1 MPSASV
7 KPENQGPSDALDPFH
22 KVINLVEKKT
32 RNLEKRRSKLEQYR
46 VDLQAG
52 KQLNDDQQ
60 QAVANYDRVLGN
72 LEVVRELNQQ
82 FGVILAEHNK
92 FMKKQAK
99 REQIERQQEEISKV
113 KEILKFQE
121 VLQQLGQEEVRADFL
136 AGTNGAVQVSAE
148 VLDSLQVLQ
157 KLTTTSRTKGQ
168 SISEMQGEF
177 RSAAEHMVLLREGKN
192 KDVAGNTYKALL
204 SVMEEISNCPYPE
217 RKPAVPEEEEEVEE
231 EEEEQEA
238 HSTTEPEEVVP
249 EYTNGL
255 VGEEEEEVTG
265 ATELVITSP
274 VTEGPPP
281 GLAPPP
287 AGPLLSPALPQE
299 PAGVTQAQE
308 ALVAAMAQMSSS
320 GVPGTSQV
328 AAAAAV
334 AAAGMPPA
342 PSYFTQAPPPP
353 VPQTQPPQQTP
364 AQPPQQPQAPQQ
376 PPQQPPQPQPQP
388 PQQTPLQPPPPPPQ
402 LQPISLNDLVAPG
415 SFDFLQ
421 ESQVAQEPPT
431 VYMDPAVVS
440 IGSIKTESVTQRSVS
455 PVPQPPQQVSPLVP
469 PSQDPTHPSNIPT
482 QTFTN
487 QTYNVASYSQ
497 GMPVYPSSTVV
508 DSTPNP
514 PPPIPLPPQAR
525 PQDKVEFNP
534 EASPW
539 TGQQV
544 PPPQPSAPLA
554 NVQQP
559 PPSQPPQQQ
568 AQDDDWGAQEVPMNG
583 GEDKWGSV
591 EGTNWGDYDEVQ
603 GGGGPHNGH
612 SDYERRGGF
621 RSRGRGF
628 GRGNF
633 RGGRGNFQ
641 NGRGGYGGYGGF
653 RGGRGGMGGGPRGG
667 RGGFRGQG
675 MRGNFR
681 GRGGPGGGGGYQ
693 GPRQGYQQQQ

>member
-7 KPENQGPSDALDPFH
+7 KLEHQGSQDALDPFH
-22 KVINLVEKKT
+22 KVMNLVEKKT
-32 RNLEKRRSKLEQYR
+32 RNLEKRKNKLEQYR

-52 KQLNDDQQ
+52 KQLNEDQQ

-82 FGVILAEHNK
+82 FTAILTDHNK
-92 FMKKQAK
+92 LMKKQAK
-99 REQIERQQEEISKV
+99 REQLEKQQEDINKMKDV
-113 KEILKFQE
+113 FKFQE
-121 VLQQLGQEEVRADFL
+121 ALQQLVQEEVRADFL

-148 VLDSLQVLQ
+148 VLDSLQVVQ
-157 KLTTTSRTKGQ
+157 KLTTPTRVAGQ
-168 SISEMQGEF
+168 SIPEMQNDMKN
-177 RSAAEHMVLLREGKN
+177 AAEHMVLLREGKN
-192 KDVAGNTYKALL
+192 KEVAGSTYKALL
-204 SVMEEISNCPYPE
+204 NMVEEIANCPYPE
-217 RKPAVPEEEEEVEE
+217 RKPTVPEEEEEEEEEVEE
-231 EEEEQEA
+231 EQEP
-238 HSTTEPEEVVP
+238 HPIVETQEEVVP

-255 VGEEEEEVTG
+255 VGEEEEEVSVV
-265 ATELVITSP
+265 AELVITSP

-281 GLAPPP
+281 GLAPPS
-287 AGPLLSPALPQE
+287 AGPLLSPSLPQE
-299 PAGVTQAQE
+299 PTGVTQAQE
-308 ALVAAMAQMSSS
+308 ALAAAMAQMNSA
-320 GVPGTSQV
+320 GVPGASQV
-328 AAAAAV
+328 AAV
-334 AAAGMPPA
+334 AAAGLPPA

-353 VPQTQPPQQTP
+353 VPQTQPPQQSAP
-364 AQPPQQPQAPQQ
+364 QPPQPSQQPQQQ
-376 PPQQPPQPQPQP
+376 PPQPQP
-388 PQQTPLQPPPPPPQ
+388 PQQTPLQPPPPPQ

-440 IGSIKTESVTQRSVS
+440 IGSIKTDSVTQRSVS

-469 PSQDPTHPSNIPT
+469 PSQDPTHPSSIPT

-487 QTYNVASYSQ
+487 QSYNVASYSQ
-497 GMPVYPSSTVV
+497 GVPVYPSNTVV

-525 PQDKVEFNP
+525 PQEKVEFNP

-544 PPPQPSAPLA
+544 PPPQPPAPLS
-554 NVQQP
+554 NVPQPPPPQPQQQP
-559 PPSQPPQQQ
+559 PPEE
-568 AQDDDWGAQEVPMNG
+568 DWGAQDIPMNG
-583 GEDKWGSV
+583 GEEKWGSAD
-591 EGTNWGDYDEVQ
+591 GGNWGDYEEVQ
-603 GGGGPHNGH
+603 GGGGGPHNGH
-612 SDYERRGGF
+612 GDYDRRGGF
-621 RSRGRGF
+621 RGRGRGF

-633 RGGRGNFQ
+633 RGGRGNYQ

-681 GRGGPGGGGGYQ
+681 GRGGPGGGGYP
-693 GPRQGYQQQQ
+693 GPRGQGYQQQ